1 MRSSLIRT
9 ISAFAALLTVAGGC
23 SRGDDQASSSDLRAA
38 LARIEK
44 NQADMLKKLHGT
56 KSTLDSLLARGLM
69 VVPPGRTWADQAVLH
84 IPLLGSP
91 TKGPADAPVEVI
103 EFGDFECPFC
113 RRNWR
118 LSEELLRAFP
128 GQVRFVFKHF
138 PLVGRHKHALLAARA
153 SVAAAEQGRFWPM
166 HDLIYETGKLSR
178 RDLIAHARTIGLD
191 MASFV
196 EVMDSP
202 QAKNA
207 VGRDKKYGKDAG
219 VRGTPTYFVN
229 GKRVD
234 GNERLDVF
242 AAVRK
247 ELEALGLDAPP
258 LRDAAGAMEPVAAAT
273 PPASPN

>member
-1 MRSSLIRT
+1 MRSTPLRALAVAAVLGLI
-9 ISAFAALLTVAGGC
+9 ANGC
-23 SRGDDQASSSDLRAA
+23 GRRDEAPASPDLQAA

-44 NQADMLKKLHGT
+44 NQADLMKKIKGT
-56 KSTLDSLLARGLM
+56 KSALDSLLARGLM
-69 VVPPGRTWADQAVLH
+69 VVPPGRTWAQQAVLH

-128 GQVRFVFKHF
+128 GQIRFVFKHF
-138 PLVGRHKHALLAARA
+138 PLVRKHKNALLAARA
-153 SVAAAEQGRFWPM
+153 SVAAHEQGRFWPM
-166 HDLIYETGKLSR
+166 HDLIYETGKLTR

-191 MASFV
+191 MASFI

-234 GNERLDVF
+234 GNQRLDVF
-242 AAVRK
+242 TAVRA
-247 ELEALGLDAPP
+247 ELEALGLEPAKAGKAASGKEAAPAP
-258 LRDAAGAMEPVAAAT
+258 GASTAG
-273 PPASPN
+273 